1 MPNFSERLGLK
12 PVRTIAQVGSMD
24 DALRNTLWN
33 ALSSFFEST
42 SCDEGDFTRA
52 LWWHF
57 FKKPVDTRPIYN
69 SGFGTSY
76 VDVWAEV
83 RDFYFTSDW
92 NVVYDFVEFVLKC
105 YPHADKLHANIG
117 RALRAESAGYRLLN
131 GRVVP
136 ITDEHEVGEVAAAA
150 SDAYGPVAAHLRS
163 AIDLLTDREK
173 PNYRNS
179 IKESISAVEAMA
191 KIVANEPKAT
201 LGDALKAL
209 ERNGKLHRSLKEAFL
224 KLYGYT
230 SDAQGIRHALVD
242 EANLSQADARY
253 FLVVCSAFINLLKAQ
268 AV

>member
-1 MPNFSERLGLK
+1 MSSFSERMGLK
-12 PVRTIAQVGSMD
+12 PARTIAQVGSMD
-24 DALRNTLWN
+24 DALRNGIWN
-33 ALSSFFEST
+33 ALSSFFESP
-42 SCDEGDFTRA
+42 SCDDGAFTRA

-57 FKKPVDTRPIYN
+57 FKKPIDTRPTYHN
-69 SGFGTSY
+69 DFGTSY
-76 VDVWAEV
+76 VDVWREV
-83 RDFYFTSDW
+83 RAFYFTSDW

-105 YPHADKLHANIG
+105 YPQADELHTAVG

-131 GRVVP
+131 GQVVP
-136 ITDEHEVGEVAAAA
+136 ITDENEIREVAAAA
-150 SDAYGPVAAHLRS
+150 SDAYAPVAAHVR
-163 AIDLLTDREK
+163 AGIGLLTDRVN

-191 KIVANEPKAT
+191 RIVANEPKAT

-209 ERNGKLHRSLKEAFL
+209 ERNGKLHPALKDAFL

-230 SDAQGIRHALVD
+230 NDAQGIRHALVD